1 MASHV
6 LEIQLPA
13 VGAPVAALIPLRAA
27 LSKAGVENGHE
38 VFYEAGVGCRRCR
51 KHTRLRLAL
60 PWMRTQCP
68 GPGAEHGHCM
78 QTVHGLT
85 FCTLCGLWTSEG
97 RTTSAK
103 LGIPCTRTVT
113 GHGKR
118 LLKRL
123 GRSPPMPP
131 YHLKEWPDGTA
142 VASLSHKRKRP
153 QQPAAQAAESTA
165 ASFSHVERPRP
176 VVNAALASLR
186 ARVLARLRADQA
198 V

>member
-1 MASHV
+1 M
-6 LEIQLPA
+6 
-13 VGAPVAALIPLRAA
+13 
-27 LSKAGVENGHE
+27 ENGHE

-60 PWMRTQCP
+60 PWMRTQCS

-103 LGIPCTRTVT
+103 LGIPCTRMVT
-113 GHGKR
+113 GHHKW

-123 GRSPPMPP
+123 GKSPPIPP
-131 YHLKEWPDGTA
+131 YYVTVWTVGTTIA
-142 VASLSHKRKRP
+142 VQSSSKGK
-153 QQPAAQAAESTA
+153 TA
-165 ASFSHVERPRP
+165 
-176 VVNAALASLR
+176 
-186 ARVLARLRADQA
+186 
-198 V
+198 